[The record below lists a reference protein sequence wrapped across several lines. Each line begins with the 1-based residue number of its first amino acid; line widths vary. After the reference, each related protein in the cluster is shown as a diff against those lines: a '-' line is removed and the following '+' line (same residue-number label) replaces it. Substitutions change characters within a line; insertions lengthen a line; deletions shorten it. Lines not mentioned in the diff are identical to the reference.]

1 MDLSR
6 EFFTWIF
13 HANLHMDLSREFF
26 TRFFLNTNFTNL
38 TNIFKHTDI
47 IFLKHTD
54 LTDLGF

>member
-6 EFFTWIF
+6 EF
-13 HANLHMDLSREFF
+13 LHEFF

-38 TNIFKHTDI
+38 TIFFKHTDI

-54 LTDLGF
+54 LTLTDLPMLRMAHG